1 VTVPPRRAGRTLELP
16 IDMNAIEH
24 TPWHDIPSFQSVD
37 ADLRRVTD
45 LIHRSLSAPD
55 WAAELA
61 PMLEHFIA
69 RGGKMIRPAL
79 VLLAGRCF
87 GPITQEHIDVSAMM
101 EMIHG
106 ATLLHDDV
114 VDDGLTRRG
123 GPTVNAVWGNESA
136 VLLGDFVLSQVFK
149 MTVNLDPSLAGVVA
163 QTAVCVC
170 EGELRQVAQRRNWQL
185 TESEYI
191 SIITDKSAAF
201 FSGCCRIGALLSQA
215 PDDTVEALA
224 QYGLNA
230 GIAFQIEDDLLDITG
245 AESETGKTSQ
255 RDVAKSKLT
264 LAVIHLLDA
273 VGPSARPEVL
283 ALLDAP
289 SRPRDE
295 LRRMLD
301 CHGSLDYA
309 RRCAGRYVD
318 AAIEALAPIPEGC
331 AREALVQAARFM
343 AHRKA

>member
-1 VTVPPRRAGRTLELP
+1 
-16 IDMNAIEH
+16 MNAIEH

-37 ADLRRVTD
+37 ADLRRVAE

-61 PMLEHFIA
+61 PMLGHFIA

-87 GPITQEHIDVSAMM
+87 GPVTQEHIDVSAMM

-123 GPTVNAVWGNESA
+123 APTVNSVWGNESA

-149 MTVNLDPSLAGVVA
+149 MTVNLNPSLAGVVA
-163 QTAVCVC
+163 QTAVSVC

-201 FSGCCRIGALLSQA
+201 FRGCCRIGALLAQA
-215 PDDTVEALA
+215 PNDGVEAMSR
-224 QYGLNA
+224 YGLNA
-230 GIAFQIEDDLLDITG
+230 GIAFQIEDDLLDIAG
-245 AESETGKTSQ
+245 EELETGKTSQ
-255 RDVAKSKLT
+255 RDVTKSKLT
-264 LAVIHLLDA
+264 LAIIHLLDA
-273 VGPSARPEVL
+273 VGASARPDVL
-283 ALLDAP
+283 ALLNDPLP
-289 SRPRDE
+289 SRDE
-295 LRRMLD
+295 LRQMLD
-301 CHGSLDYA
+301 LHGSLDYA
-309 RRCAGRYVD
+309 RQCAGRYVD
-318 AAIEALAPIPEGC
+318 AAIEALAPIPDGH
-331 AREALVQAARFM
+331 ARDALVATARFM
-343 AHRKA
+343 VDRKA

>member
-1 VTVPPRRAGRTLELP
+1 MTSPPQRAGRTLESP
-16 IDMNAIEH
+16 TDMDAIENTH
-24 TPWHDIPSFQSVD
+24 WQDIPSFRSVD
-37 ADLRRVTD
+37 ADLKRVAE

-79 VLLAGRCF
+79 VLLTGRCF
-87 GPITQEHIDVSAMM
+87 GPVTQKHIDVSAMM

-114 VDDGLTRRG
+114 VDDGLMRRG

-170 EGELRQVAQRRNWQL
+170 EGELRQVVQRHNWQM
-185 TESEYI
+185 TEAEYI

-201 FSGCCRIGALLSQA
+201 FSGCCRIGALLAQA
-215 PDDTVEALA
+215 PDDAVESLA
-224 QYGLNA
+224 RYGLNA
-230 GIAFQIEDDLLDITG
+230 GIAFQIEDDLLDVVG
-245 AESETGKTSQ
+245 EECETGKTAQ

-264 LAVIHLLDA
+264 LATIHLLGT
-273 VGPSARPEVL
+273 VGAAARPDVI

-289 SRPRDE
+289 SRSRDE

-301 CHGSLDYA
+301 RCGSLNYA
-309 RRCAGRYVD
+309 RRHAARYVD
-318 AAIEALAPIPEGC
+318 AALEALAPIPEGH
-331 AREALVQAARFM
+331 AKKALVETARFM
-343 AHRKA
+343 ADRKA